1 MPKQP
6 ADYLKEARQAARN
19 AGLFFTEKADG
30 FNLYRKTEA
39 RVVYLGHRANASG
52 LCTLVKRCAVAK

>member
-6 ADYLKEARQAARN
+6 ADYLKEARQAARA

-30 FNLYRKTEA
+30 FILYRKTPA
-39 RVVYLGHRANASG
+39 RVVRLGRRANAAG
-52 LCTLVKRCAVAK
+52 LCSLVKRCAVTK

>member
-6 ADYLKEARQAARN
+6 ADYLTEARQIARA

-39 RVVYLGHRANASG
+39 RVVYLGHRTQASS
-52 LCTLVKRCAVAK
+52 LCTLVKRCAGSK